1 MFNRKCIFKWWI
13 FYCHVSFRGSTP
25 KWQHIWY
32 WELPLSNTHTDFW
45 IFVTCPKRIFI
56 QSMTLGFFALHF
68 EERYPDPWSVGFWI
82 RKILVSA
89 NLQGAFHGWFE
100 PFERGSNV
108 WFIVLRHQSLCPSFG
123 SQQWPPL
130 PKLLMK
136 LPSNISATITS
147 ADGDERQSPASPPK
161 LSTTHLTPIRSKT
174 LCGVSRWMSW
184 NSNVWTPGWRVA
196 SECWLF
202 SILNDKHV
210 SNWFEGWAWFCRQVK
225 PHRFSTPLVTSE
237 FQPEPFPYPMNK
249 HSLRLTPGY
258 LQALLFGAPKQ

>member
-68 EERYPDPWSVGFWI
+68 EERYPDPWSMGFWI

-108 WFIVLRHQSLCPSFG
+108 WFIVQVTTTPIFMPFVWIPAVAAVA
-123 SQQWPPL
+123 QVADE
-130 PKLLMK
+130 
-136 LPSNISATITS
+136 ATIQHFCDHHLRRWRRAPITCVTSKAEYYTPDTNPFQKLCVAFQGEWVGIQMFEHLGGAWLAS
-147 ADGDERQSPASPPK
+147 ADSSPYWMTNMLATGSRVEHDFADK
-161 LSTTHLTPIRSKT
+161 LNLIGFQPLSLQ
-174 LCGVSRWMSW
+174 V
-184 NSNVWTPGWRVA
+184 NSN
-196 SECWLF
+196 
-202 SILNDKHV
+202 LNH
-210 SNWFEGWAWFCRQVK
+210 F
-225 PHRFSTPLVTSE
+225 
-237 FQPEPFPYPMNK
+237 
-249 HSLRLTPGY
+249 LT
-258 LQALLFGAPKQ
+258 QWINTRWD